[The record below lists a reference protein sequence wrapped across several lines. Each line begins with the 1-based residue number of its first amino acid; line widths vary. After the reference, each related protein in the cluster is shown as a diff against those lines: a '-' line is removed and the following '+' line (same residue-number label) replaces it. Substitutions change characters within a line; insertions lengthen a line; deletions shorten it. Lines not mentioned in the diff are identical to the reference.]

1 MGDSLTERLRRL
13 EDAAQIRQL
22 NLEYRRHLDGR
33 DLDAY
38 GRLFAEDGEWL
49 GGTGYGQGTG
59 RDHGDAEGAAGRQP
73 RPARAD
79 VLAPGDRVRRRRPR

>member
-22 NLEYRRHLDGR
+22 NLEYRRHLDAR

-38 GRLFAEDGEWL
+38 GRLFAE
-49 GGTGYGQGTG
+49 YGQ
-59 RDHGDAEGAAGRQP
+59 
-73 RPARAD
+73 
-79 VLAPGDRVRRRRPR
+79 

>member
-22 NLEYRRHLDGR
+22 NLEYRRHLDAR

-49 GGTGYGQGTG
+49 GGTGYGQGPAGITPSPE
-59 RDHGDAEGAAGRQP
+59 RDP
-73 RPARAD
+73 WLTTP
-79 VLAPGDRVRRRRPR
+79 